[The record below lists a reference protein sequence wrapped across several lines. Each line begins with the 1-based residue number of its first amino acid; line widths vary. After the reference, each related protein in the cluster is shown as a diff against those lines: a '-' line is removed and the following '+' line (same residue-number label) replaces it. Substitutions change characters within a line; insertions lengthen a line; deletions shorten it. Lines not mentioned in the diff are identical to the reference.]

1 MLRVHGVV
9 RVRWVV
15 VVMVEEFGRGER
27 LAGVVRAGGINRDGR
42 ALGGV
47 ELGAH
52 LVVQPAEH
60 RAVPHPEV
68 IALGQWDRASGARE
82 ATHVEHQVSGPH
94 HQLRGEDRRVAAS
107 ASLHAAEHPAKK
119 KEHGS
124 ERKENPRRRGDPFEP
139 RPIEWQLQL
148 TTIVKIEMAM
158 IGEFSRQNDSV
169 RSFERISSQGEEG
182 PIKKESGDIRAK
194 TDTLE
199 IEDEP

>member
-1 MLRVHGVV
+1 M
-9 RVRWVV
+9 RWVV

-94 HQLRGEDRRVAAS
+94 HQLRGEDRRVAAG
-107 ASLHAAEHPAKK
+107 ASLHAAEHSAKK